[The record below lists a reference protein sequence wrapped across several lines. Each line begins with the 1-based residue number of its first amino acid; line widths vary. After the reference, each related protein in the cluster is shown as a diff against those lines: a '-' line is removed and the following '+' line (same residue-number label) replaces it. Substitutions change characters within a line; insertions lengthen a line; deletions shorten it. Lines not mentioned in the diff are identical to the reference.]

1 MEARGE
7 DSVKKK
13 IGFPESRAHAFYSGR
28 VQGIGFRYTAERLA
42 LEEGLVGWVK
52 NLPDGR
58 VELVCEGSRRK
69 AEELL
74 ERIRQSALG
83 PHIRGATVAWEKP
96 TGEFSE
102 FRVEFEL

>member
-1 MEARGE
+1 MEVSGK

-13 IGFPESRAHAFYSGR
+13 TLPLESRAHVFYSGR

-52 NLPDGR
+52 NLADGR
-58 VELVCEGSRRK
+58 VELVCEGARGK
-69 AEELL
+69 AENLL

-83 PHIRGATVAWEKP
+83 PHIRGAAVTWEKP
-96 TGEFSE
+96 AGEFSE
-102 FRVEFEL
+102 FQVEFDT